1 MKLALGTA
9 QFGFEYGVSNN
20 SGQVSFDEAAQ
31 LLRQAEH
38 FNISILD
45 TAAVYGNSETTLGQ
59 LANSNF
65 KLITKLAIDTRSPV
79 NIGSLFEESL
89 SKLQRKSIYGVLL
102 HDAEALN
109 SSYSRYIASQ
119 IRTLKVSGLVKKVGI
134 SLYHP
139 EQTKFF
145 DILQPDIVQIPLNLL
160 DQRFLQNGLLSQL
173 KAQGIEIHVRS
184 AFLQGLLL
192 MQPETRSTYFS
203 QFNEL
208 KTLDQL
214 FKISHYNRLEIC
226 LNFLKSISEIHHVV
240 VGCCSAS
247 ELVQIH
253 TAWHKD
259 FDASYHHLSSI
270 NNALIIPNN
279 WPKL

>member
-9 QFGFEYGVSNN
+9 QIGLDYGVSNN
-20 SGQVSFDEAAQ
+20 SGQVSLEEAEQ
-31 LLRQAEH
+31 LLAQAEH
-38 FNISILD
+38 FNIGILD
-45 TAAVYGNSETTLGQ
+45 TAAVYGNSEATLGQ

-65 KLITKLAIDTRSPV
+65 KIITKLAIDTHSPV
-79 NIGSLFEESL
+79 NIGPLFEESL
-89 SKLQRKSIYGVLL
+89 RKLQRKSIYGVLL
-102 HDAEALN
+102 HDAEVLN
-109 SSYSRYIASQ
+109 SNYSHHIASQ
-119 IRTLKVSGLVKKVGI
+119 INTLKVSGLVKKVGL

-139 EQTKFF
+139 QQTKLF

-160 DQRFLQNGLLSQL
+160 DQRFLQNGLLAQL

-192 MQPETRSTYFS
+192 MQPETRSAYFS

-208 KTLDQL
+208 KAVEQL
-214 FKISHYNRLEIC
+214 FKTSQYNRLDTC
-226 LNFLKSISEIHHVV
+226 LNFLKSISEIDHVV
-240 VGCCSAS
+240 VGCCSAN

-259 FDASYHHLSSI
+259 FEASYHHLSSVDD
-270 NNALIIPNN
+270 ALIIPSN
-279 WPKL
+279 WPK